1 MKVSEIIITNF
12 KNYIGKH
19 KISLDKKITIL
30 YGENGYGKSS
40 FFDAIEWAITGTINR
55 FEKDPGFSAQDL
67 INDRVINGEEQEC
80 SVVVKI
86 EDIVIKRYIKNRAVY
101 VKLSGY
107 YYDENDEKKVLN
119 TIGKVNVEEV
129 LKKILFNNSN
139 GNNLINNMM
148 KHSFILSQD
157 QVTDFIVRDDP
168 NERYRSIADIMGLRR
183 VVNYKENINQFLT
196 QLRSQIRELSDEIEK
211 HKPIVNLIDGK
222 NDNIENIKRD
232 FVEIIK
238 EDDCLENEQLI
249 EKIQSEIKENNS
261 LIDRFS
267 SMNKDYKELEKLNIL
282 TYEQLYNKVNDLNL
296 LRTKYFKHIGYVN
309 TTLELLNSKFS
320 DKIKQENV
328 IKEYRNLLKKQSTV
342 ETEIS
347 ELEESLRNNE
357 VFGGNLNLE
366 KMDNKILEKIDNE
379 IMKIQT
385 EINVLNFALLNRKD
399 YILAKDFLTKVH
411 SIEENNQE
419 HSTNLSNKIKRKQR
433 WFDSLSNTLASIG
446 SKNSLSNL
454 IEDIKEI
461 YSFVLKIEE
470 DKICP
475 VCSSEVEGSLQRNIL
490 TNIKKY
496 NDEISLQ
503 SNRVKKLSDIIT
515 KVRKE
520 IQGLNN
526 SLNKVKENARKLSED
541 KSFYQ
546 KSIESISSQRNF
558 SEKIINYKEEQLEDK
573 LTIIR
578 QKINEFIE
586 VKKDIMELFEL
597 YKRRENLLKQISEKA
612 REKARD
618 LEDNINLYK
627 KKIEKREGYLKV
639 IHKKLNIL
647 EKGLDLYKDFLK
659 KVSEVENNSKD
670 FRIIIKQNEE
680 VISKVQSNV
689 NKLKNLEQRYYQFR
703 KNQELFSKVDN
714 AQIAINKAN
723 DKKEKNEKL
732 IVDLQ
737 THIDEINSTFGEEA
751 MEFLNKP
758 HSVIQKYYRY
768 MNPMTSSKR
777 LKFLSNSKD
786 EALQIKIYD
795 KNNHSELSAKTTLS
809 SGQLNVLAI
818 SIFLSSNKSFDSNID
833 FIGIDDP
840 IQNMDDVNRF
850 SICDMLS
857 NIDRQLIFS
866 THDLN
871 FLKLFIKKN
880 EHISDDIQVYNFTSP
895 VLKKENISRIVF
907 N

>member
-1 MKVSEIIITNF
+1 M
-12 KNYIGKH
+12 
-19 KISLDKKITIL
+19 
-30 YGENGYGKSS
+30 
-40 FFDAIEWAITGTINR
+40 
-55 FEKDPGFSAQDL
+55 
-67 INDRVINGEEQEC
+67 EE
-80 SVVVKI
+80 SI
-86 EDIVIKRYIKNRAVY
+86 R
-101 VKLSGY
+101 
-107 YYDENDEKKVLN
+107 
-119 TIGKVNVEEV
+119 
-129 LKKILFNNSN
+129 NN
-139 GNNLINNMM
+139 
-148 KHSFILSQD
+148 KAF
-157 QVTDFIVRDDP
+157 
-168 NERYRSIADIMGLRR
+168 
-183 VVNYKENINQFLT
+183 
-196 QLRSQIRELSDEIEK
+196 
-211 HKPIVNLIDGK
+211 GK
-222 NDNIENIKRD
+222 N
-232 FVEIIK
+232 
-238 EDDCLENEQLI
+238 LT
-249 EKIQSEIKENNS
+249 
-261 LIDRFS
+261 
-267 SMNKDYKELEKLNIL
+267 LEK
-282 TYEQLYNKVNDLNL
+282 VD
-296 LRTKYFKHIGYVN
+296 
-309 TTLELLNSKFS
+309 
-320 DKIKQENV
+320 
-328 IKEYRNLLKKQSTV
+328 
-342 ETEIS
+342 
-347 ELEESLRNNE
+347 NE
-357 VFGGNLNLE
+357 
-366 KMDNKILEKIDNE
+366 ILEKIDKE

-385 EINVLNFALLNRKD
+385 EINVLNFSLLNRKD
-399 YILAKDFLTKVH
+399 YFLAKDFLTKVH
-411 SIEENNQE
+411 SVEENNKE
-419 HSTNLSNKIKRKQR
+419 HSANLSNKIKGKQR
-433 WFDSLSNTLASIG
+433 WFDSLSNTLASMG

-470 DKICP
+470 DKLCP

-503 SNRVKKLSDIIT
+503 SNRVKKLSNIIT
-515 KVRKE
+515 KIRKE
-520 IQGLNN
+520 IQDLNS

-541 KSFYQ
+541 KRFYQ
-546 KSIESISSQRNF
+546 KSIESINSQRNF
-558 SEKIINYKEEQLEDK
+558 SEKIINYEEEQLEDK

-578 QKINEFIE
+578 QKINKFIE
-586 VKKDIMELFEL
+586 MKKDLMELFEL
-597 YKRRENLLKQISEKA
+597 YKKRENVLKQISEKA

-627 KKIEKREGYLKV
+627 KKIEKREGYLK
-639 IHKKLNIL
+639 ITHMKLNIL
-647 EKGLDLYKDFLK
+647 ENDLDLYRDFLK
-659 KVSEVENNSKD
+659 KVSELENNSKD

-689 NKLKNLEQRYYQFR
+689 NELKNLEQRYYQFQ

-723 DKKEKNEKL
+723 DKKGKNEKL

-786 EALQIKIYD
+786 EELQIKIYD
-795 KNNHSELSAKTTLS
+795 ENNHSELSAKTILS

-880 EHISDDIQVYNFTSP
+880 EHLSDNIQVYNFTSP